1 MALLRA
7 ADRCCSGRKPSG
19 DGHDRPPLHRRRRG
33 GPAAVRRLRP
43 VAEARLTMFAI
54 LLYAAGAAVV
64 AVYMLAALV
73 FPEKF

>member
-1 MALLRA
+1 M
-7 ADRCCSGRKPSG
+7 
-19 DGHDRPPLHRRRRG
+19 
-33 GPAAVRRLRP
+33 
-43 VAEARLTMFAI
+43 LTI

>member
-1 MALLRA
+1 
-7 ADRCCSGRKPSG
+7 
-19 DGHDRPPLHRRRRG
+19 
-33 GPAAVRRLRP
+33 
-43 VAEARLTMFAI
+43 MFAI